1 MCGLTHCAFTLIAK
15 AGTVV
20 DRELLEETL
29 PVSWELLLDGDQ
41 QLVSAA
47 GKTRTAQHG
56 DLVSVIVRACV
67 YNACVTQASSAHSSI
82 YNVLFVNGHFHF

>member
-1 MCGLTHCAFTLIAK
+1 MYQCKIFICFLQLCGLTHCAFTLIAK

-47 GKTRTAQHG
+47 GKPIRT
-56 DLVSVIVRACV
+56 VVISTNNQLC
-67 YNACVTQASSAHSSI
+67 
-82 YNVLFVNGHFHF
+82 F